1 MATAVHTEI
10 TDRVA
15 VLTLSHPERRN
26 AMNIELSG
34 KLVARVRAARGRRR
48 GRRDRDH
55 RRGPGVLRGR
65 RPGRAGPGRPGHAA
79 PVYAGFLAIAQCPL
93 PTIAAVNGAAVGAG
107 LNLALACDLR
117 LAGPRAKFD
126 ARFLSLG
133 LHPGGGY
140 TWMLQRAARPAGRR
154 RADPVRRRRRRGGG
168 ARIGLVH
175 RVAEDVWPAAVELAG
190 RAAAAPRDLVVATKA
205 TMRLTA
211 GALSHAEA
219 VEIEVRA
226 QAESVRPSSSS
237 SGWPRCKRRSGPV
250 PDQGAFGDAERSAV
264 TLVRVTARS
273 VGQGVNLAARTF
285 PHRNRDQLDMTTTD
299 TAVDGPTAAERR
311 SSATGS

>member
-1 MATAVHTEI
+1 MATAVHTQI

-26 AMNIELSG
+26 AMNIELSA
-34 KLVARVRAARGRRR
+34 KLVDAVRAAAA
-48 GRRDRDH
+48 DD
-55 RRGPGVLRGR
+55 GVGAVVITGEDPAFCAGGDLAELA
-65 RPGRAGPGRPGHAA
+65 RADPATLHT
-79 PVYAGFLAIAQCPL
+79 VYAGFLAIAQCPL

-140 TWMLQRAARPAGRR
+140 TWMLQRLLGPQAAAALTLFGEV
-154 RADPVRRRRRRGGG
+154 ADAEEA

-175 RVAEDVWPAAVELAG
+175 RVADDVVPAAVELAG
-190 RAAAAPRDLVVATKA
+190 RAAAAPRDLVVTTKS

-211 GALSHAEA
+211 GAVSHADA
-219 VEIEVRA
+219 VETEVRA
-226 QAESVRPSSSS
+226 QAASVRS
-237 SGWPRCKRRSGPV
+237 
-250 PDQGAFGDAERSAV
+250 DQFQQR
-264 TLVRVTARS
+264 
-273 VGQGVNLAARTF
+273 LAALQTQIR
-285 PHRNRDQLDMTTTD
+285 
-299 TAVDGPTAAERR
+299 
-311 SSATGS
+311 GSR

>member
-26 AMNIELSG
+26 ALNIELSG
-34 KLVARVRAARGRRR
+34 KLVDAVRAAVT
-48 GRRDRDH
+48 DD
-55 RRGPGVLRGR
+55 GVGAIVITGEDPAFCAGGDLAELA
-65 RPGRAGPGRPGHAA
+65 RADPATLHT
-79 PVYAGFLAIAQCPL
+79 VYAGFLAIAQCPL

-140 TWMLQRAARPAGRR
+140 TWMLQRLLGPQAAAALTLFGDVLD
-154 RADPVRRRRRRGGG
+154 AAEA

-175 RVAEDVWPAAVELAG
+175 KVAEDVLPAAVELAG

-211 GALSHAEA
+211 GAVSHAEA

-226 QAESVRPSSSS
+226 QAESVRSE
-237 SGWPRCKRRSGPV
+237 
-250 PDQGAFGDAERSAV
+250 QFQER
-264 TLVRVTARS
+264 
-273 VGQGVNLAARTF
+273 LAALQAKIRGT
-285 PHRNRDQLDMTTTD
+285 R
-299 TAVDGPTAAERR
+299 
-311 SSATGS
+311 

>member
-1 MATAVHTEI
+1 MPVMATAVHTEI

-26 AMNIELSG
+26 ALNIELSG
-34 KLVARVRAARGRRR
+34 KLVDAVRAAVA
-48 GRRDRDH
+48 DD
-55 RRGPGVLRGR
+55 GVGAIVITGEDPAFCAGGDLAELA
-65 RPGRAGPGRPGHAA
+65 RADPATLHT
-79 PVYAGFLAIAQCPL
+79 VYAGFLAIAQCPL

-126 ARFLSLG
+126 ARFLSLV

-140 TWMLQRAARPAGRR
+140 TWMLQRLLGPQAAAALTLFGDVLD
-154 RADPVRRRRRRGGG
+154 ASEA

-175 RVAEDVWPAAVELAG
+175 RVAEEVVPAAVELAG

-211 GALSHAEA
+211 GAMSHAEA

-226 QAESVRPSSSS
+226 QAESVRSE
-237 SGWPRCKRRSGPV
+237 
-250 PDQGAFGDAERSAV
+250 QFQERLAA
-264 TLVRVTARS
+264 LQAKIRTAR
-273 VGQGVNLAARTF
+273 
-285 PHRNRDQLDMTTTD
+285 
-299 TAVDGPTAAERR
+299 
-311 SSATGS
+311 